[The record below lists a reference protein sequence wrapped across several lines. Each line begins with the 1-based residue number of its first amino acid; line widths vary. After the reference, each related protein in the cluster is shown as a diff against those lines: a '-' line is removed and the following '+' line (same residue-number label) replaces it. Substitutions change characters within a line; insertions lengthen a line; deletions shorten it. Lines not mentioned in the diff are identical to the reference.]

1 MRRMSEKERNDCKIT
16 QKQEKQLHVLE
27 KSVHRMG
34 GKFYKAKE
42 IIQKSHIKILE
53 MKNSVSNT
61 YYRDSMSSI
70 FHNADIRI
78 CKPECKS

>member
-16 QKQEKQLHVLE
+16 QKQEK
-27 KSVHRMG
+27 SMHRMG

-61 YYRDSMSSI
+61 YYSDSMSSI